1 MKTLVLSLA
10 LVASGCL
17 GSLIPDPKPQEPS
30 QDMAQA
36 SGTGGN
42 GNGTGMGNGMG
53 NGSGNMSGT
62 STDMST
68 TSPADLAGVMPTG
81 TAAFG
86 ATCVTDGPAG
96 ECASAMCKQFAMGA
110 IKRCTKACTVA
121 TQTADCPAPSDGT
134 CTNNGY
140 CKFIQ

>member
-10 LVASGCL
+10 LLASGCL
-17 GSLIPDPKPQEPS
+17 GTLIPDPKPQEPS

-42 GNGTGMGNGMG
+42 GSGTGMG
-53 NGSGNMSGT
+53 NGSGNGSGT

-81 TAAFG
+81 TALFG

-96 ECASAMCKQFAMGA
+96 ECASAMCKQFVGGT
-110 IKRCTKACTVA
+110 IHRCTKACTVA